1 MIQGYF
7 ERKIPLKLVD
17 FGSLAL
23 WLLLYNDPSYLTI
36 LSDLALEFMA
46 LRFFNPNIKGHLLTL
61 IQHNI
66 SSIEVSMNPTD
77 DKNFHL
83 KNEICARSTCFANT
97 RFTHFNKGGFHMKQ

>member
-1 MIQGYF
+1 MMIQGYF

-36 LSDLALEFMA
+36 LSDLALEFIA
-46 LRFFNPNIKGHLLTL
+46 LRFFNPNIKEHLLTL

-66 SSIEVSMNPTD
+66 SSIEVSMNPTE
-77 DKNFHL
+77 KRNL
-83 KNEICARSTCFANT
+83 RS
-97 RFTHFNKGGFHMKQ
+97 